1 MSPLS
6 TPSQQG
12 YNVQTVNPL
21 TFILQLPN
29 SSVRCNC
36 ASHQPE
42 LGLLYS
48 PQSFILL
55 QYRDYY
61 VPTVPPNFHS
71 ITAVAKMY
79 NLFLKHS
86 SLSHAFV
93 CQDFQLT
100 ECFMNTYI
108 MMKVHETKNQIN
120 DMRMKY

>member
-12 YNVQTVNPL
+12 YHVQTVKPL

-42 LGLLYS
+42 LGLLNCPHNHSFHYS
-48 PQSFILL
+48 IETTMSQLSP
-55 QYRDYY
+55 
-61 VPTVPPNFHS
+61 PPNFHS
-71 ITAVAKMY
+71 ITAIANMY
-79 NLFLKHS
+79 NLFLKPS

-93 CQDFQLT
+93 CQDFHLT
-100 ECFMNTYI
+100 ECFMNTY
-108 MMKVHETKNQIN
+108 HDETKNQNN